1 MPYSLV
7 LALATFAVALAATP
21 LVRRLALR
29 AGAIDRP
36 GPRRIH
42 TEPVP
47 TLGGLAMMLAVLGV
61 AWVARSAPGPAREL
75 DVRPLLGLSLA
86 SVPLLGLGLVDDTRG
101 VRARTK
107 LFLQVVAGVV
117 LVAFG
122 YGVPLVSNPFGSPIA
137 AGILSGPLAVLW
149 VVVVINAINL
159 IDGLDGLAAGVVV
172 IAAAT
177 LWWVGRG
184 HGDFYVMFIASL
196 LIGSSLGFLVFNYP
210 PARIFMGDTGSHFL
224 GLMLAGA
231 SLLENRKAT
240 TTVALLFPLTALAV
254 PLADS
259 LFALGRRLRAGR
271 HVFSPDSEHVHHR
284 LLRLGLPPRQ
294 ALLVLWGFCVACG
307 GLGVVIENLPH
318 AIGLALAAGLGLVLF
333 IAYRII
339 GRRNGE

>member
-7 LALATFAVALAATP
+7 LALATLAVALATTP

-29 AGAIDRP
+29 AGAMDQP
-36 GPRRIH
+36 GPRRVH

-47 TLGGLAMMLAVLGV
+47 TLGGLAMILAVLGV
-61 AWVARSAPGPAREL
+61 AWIARAAPGPAREL

-107 LFLQVVAGVV
+107 LLFQVVAGVV

-122 YGVPLVSNPFGSPIA
+122 YGVPLVTNPFGAPLAS
-137 AGILSGPLAVLW
+137 GVLSGPLAVLW

-196 LIGSSLGFLVFNYP
+196 LIGSSLGFLAFNYP

-224 GLMLAGA
+224 GLVLAAA

-240 TTVALLFPLTALAV
+240 TTVALLFPLIALAV

-259 LFALGRRLRAGR
+259 VFAFGRRLHARR

-284 LLRLGLPPRQ
+284 LLRLGLPPRR
-294 ALLVLWGFCVACG
+294 ALLVLWGLCAVCG
-307 GLGVVIENLPH
+307 GLGVVIEKLPH
-318 AIGLALAAGLGLVLF
+318 ATGIALVASVAVALF
-333 IAYRII
+333 VAYKLT
-339 GRRNGE
+339 GRRYGE